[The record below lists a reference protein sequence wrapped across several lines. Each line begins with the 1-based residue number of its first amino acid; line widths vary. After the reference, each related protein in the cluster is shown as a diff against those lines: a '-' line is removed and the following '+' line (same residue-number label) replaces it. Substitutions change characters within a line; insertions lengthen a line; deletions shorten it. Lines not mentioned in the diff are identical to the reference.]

1 MSTIRRPPHKDRLR
15 TMIDQLRRD
24 IQHRLDQL
32 LAEAE
37 RLRHALSALGSHDR
51 PPSGTAFT
59 TNTGATRPPARAR
72 AAGGSG
78 ARAGNTATATKRA
91 GSSTTRGAPGATKR
105 AVLAALATGT
115 AMTAGEVAT
124 ATGLG
129 RASVSTTLSKLAKAG
144 ELSKAERGYRLAKSS
159 KQSA

>member
-1 MSTIRRPPHKDRLR
+1 MRRPRHKDQLSA
-15 TMIDQLRRD
+15 MIDQLRRD

-51 PPSGTAFT
+51 TPSRTAFT
-59 TNTGATRPPARAR
+59 TNTGATKPPARAR
-72 AAGGSG
+72 AARGAG
-78 ARAGNTATATKRA
+78 ARVGNGTTATKRA
-91 GSSTTRGAPGATKR
+91 GSSTTRGAPGATQS